1 MLDKEGVN
9 PSDESLEPMT
19 DWMAALA
26 DHNARLRQQHPNEEL
41 IVVFDIDGTIL
52 DMRHM
57 VRHVLLA
64 YDRAHRTR
72 AFAGLSVD
80 DIDVHE
86 NRVGELLAR
95 LGLPEVAQQHVLGWY
110 LDRRWSPEAVRAAHR
125 PFRGVLDVIRWF
137 QMQPN
142 TRVALN
148 SGRPESL
155 REETLRCLNELGAD
169 SRVRFESELLMLD
182 AQPLRKDPGR
192 AKLEGLRTLRARGAR
207 VLAVIDNEPEVL
219 ESLRDADD
227 TGDMLFLHA
236 HTLFESRHS
245 SASSVSGERYDLLSL
260 ADRRPLPGHLSLV
273 WEGLES
279 RDTLQAFLEAPV
291 RWGAAPLRLDPSGRL
306 VVRADDYDTRAW
318 SRSERALEPR
328 ELVAELA
335 DAGKCLRVE
344 LTEGGELVDRALDL
358 LERSGL
364 PAERLAFHA
373 SIEQLGPAGFRHLRW
388 AFPESTLQMPADFL
402 APLALSVPERARD
415 LLDMFASWGVSRY
428 QLDWATAQLPA
439 LIGFFEAD
447 TREVDL
453 RGVPDLE
460 SFLRAALLQPHSLT
474 ADFRFP
480 QWCEGELLRADE
492 RLLQLRELVPAC
504 ASA

>member
-1 MLDKEGVN
+1 
-9 PSDESLEPMT
+9 MT

-26 DHNARLRQQHPNEEL
+26 AHDARIRRAHPEQEL
-41 IVVFDIDGTIL
+41 LVVFDIDGTIL

-64 YDRAHRTR
+64 YDRAHKTR

-95 LGLPEVAQQHVLGWY
+95 LGLPEVAQKHVLAWY

-125 PFRGVLDVIRWF
+125 PYRGVLDVIRWF

-155 REETLRCLNELGAD
+155 RDETLRSLDELGAA
-169 SRVRFESELLMLD
+169 SRVRFDDELLMLD
-182 AQPLRKDPGR
+182 ASPGRKDPAA
-192 AKLEGLRTLRARGAR
+192 AKLEGLRRLRERGAR
-207 VLAVIDNEPEVL
+207 ILAVIDNEPDMLAAMQAAEPT
-219 ESLRDADD
+219 DD
-227 TGDMLFLHA
+227 VLFLHA
-236 HTLFESRHS
+236 NTLFESRQAAPE
-245 SASSVSGERYDLLSL
+245 SAVSGERYDLLAL

-273 WEGLES
+273 WDGLEDP
-279 RDTLQAFLEAPV
+279 DTLDAFLEAPV

-306 VVRADDYDTRAW
+306 AVRADDFDTRPW
-318 SRSERALEPR
+318 SRNEPSVEPI
-328 ELVAELA
+328 ELVGRLA

-358 LERSGL
+358 LERSGI
-364 PAERLAFHA
+364 PGDRLAFHA
-373 SIEQLGPAGFRHLRW
+373 RIEDLGPAGFRHLHW
-388 AFPESTLQMPADFL
+388 AFPDAVLQAPVGFL
-402 APLALSVPERARD
+402 APLALAVPDRARA
-415 LLDMFASWGVSRY
+415 LLDMLTSWGIRRF
-428 QLDWATAQLPA
+428 QLDWGAAQLPT
-439 LIGFFEAD
+439 LLGFLESD
-447 TREVDL
+447 EREVDL

-460 SFLRAALLQPHSLT
+460 AFLQAALLQPHSLT

-480 QWCEGELLRADE
+480 HWCEGEVLRRDE
-492 RLLQLRELVPAC
+492 RLTQLRELVPAC
-504 ASA
+504 A